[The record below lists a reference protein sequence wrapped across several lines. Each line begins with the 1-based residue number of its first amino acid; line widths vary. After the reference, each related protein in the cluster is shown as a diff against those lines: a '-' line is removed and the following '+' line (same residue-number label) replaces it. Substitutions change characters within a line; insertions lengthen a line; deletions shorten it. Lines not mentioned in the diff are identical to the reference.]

1 MSTDLNSIA
10 DRALKE
16 ALFACINSGGEDRRY
31 GGVFTANGKQAWV
44 TFTERLPGGTPD
56 PSSVI
61 ETLTHERD
69 MLAKA
74 IGEAAQ
80 KAGITSPG
88 FGFTGPQ
95 LIMLADDMAECVLSY
110 ASSSPEGHVPD
121 ITLVAVASTFETE
134 EDSLDLNWTLE
145 GGISELEFPGIMLMA
160 TSDGSDLPFV
170 EGEVQVHSHLQYMT
184 ILNDRD
190 AEKSMKATARAQRDR
205 QTAINRELVGAL
217 TTLWADP
224 VVRGAVPIDMYETIS
239 RLVTEGKRLT

>member
-1 MSTDLNSIA
+1 MSTDLNSTA

-31 GGVFTANGKQAWV
+31 GGVFTAEGKQAWV
-44 TFTERLPGGTPD
+44 TFTNRLPGAAD
-56 PSSVI
+56 PASLI
-61 ETLTHERD
+61 ATLTHERD
-69 MLAKA
+69 TLAKA

-80 KAGITSPG
+80 KAGITADG
-88 FGFTGPQ
+88 FGFSGPQ
-95 LIMLADDMAECVLSY
+95 LVMLADDMAECVLS
-110 ASSSPEGHVPD
+110 ANAATPDSRLPD

-134 EDSLDLNWTLE
+134 EDGLDLNWTLE

-170 EGEVQVHSHLQYMT
+170 DGEVQVHSHNQYMT
-184 ILNDRD
+184 ILSDRD

-205 QTAINRELVGAL
+205 QVAINRELVGAL
-217 TTLWADP
+217 TALWADP
-224 VVRGAVPIDMYETIS
+224 AVRGAVPIDMYETVT